1 MRSIKAIMASS
12 RLMSWKLKGNVVPI
26 KARINGLLTMD
37 RRRAIAPT
45 EINVKHVS
53 FTGLILTFF
62 CALKRIKIIDMSIVV
77 FESPNNK
84 NSKLM

>member
-1 MRSIKAIMASS
+1 MASS

-45 EINVKHVS
+45 AINIKHVS

-62 CALKRIKIIDMSIVV
+62 RALKRIKIMDMRVIV